1 MSPNPTLAPK
11 TAYHQVLILII
22 IQLFTHA
29 SLMFASECLGELK
42 YEGTTAAILMAGV
55 FLSFLVEYLGHRF
68 LQWRSARKQSE
79 GDSGTSEPRPADTEV
94 LTVIV
99 LESGIIFHSLRKPF
113 PSIHPPFLFYT
124 ILTQTEQ
131 SSASPL
137 SSPATPSSS
146 PSSSSS
152 SSTSSSRASR

>member
-1 MSPNPTLAPK
+1 
-11 TAYHQVLILII
+11 
-22 IQLFTHA
+22 
-29 SLMFASECLGELK
+29 MFASECLGELK

-113 PSIHPPFLFYT
+113 PSLTKPIHPFFLSYT
-124 ILTQTEQ
+124 ETD
-131 SSASPL
+131 PN
-137 SSPATPSSS
+137 
-146 PSSSSS
+146 
-152 SSTSSSRASR
+152 